1 MTKTLA
7 CIWLSPAERATLEG
21 LVSGR
26 NTPQKL
32 VWRARI
38 VLLSADGIGTM
49 TIVRL
54 VGKSKVTVWRW
65 QERYLAKGI
74 AGLRRDA
81 TRPGRKPPLSA
92 EVIERVVHKTL
103 HETPEAATHWSI
115 RKMARAV
122 GLSYTSVQRIWKAHG
137 LKPHLVKTFK
147 LSNDEHFVE
156 KVRDIVGLYLDPP
169 DKALVLSVDEKSQ
182 IQALDRTQPG
192 LPIKKGRAGT
202 MTHDYKRH
210 GTTTLFAALDVA
222 TGKVIGHCMKR
233 HRHQEWLKFLRR
245 IDAETP
251 KKLDLHLIAD
261 NYATHKHPK
270 VKAWLAK
277 HPRFHMH
284 FTPTSASWLSQ
295 VERFFG
301 LITSDQIRCGVF
313 KSVAELETAIQEYL
327 EHHNADPKPFVWT
340 ASATAILEKVARGRQ
355 ALESVHYVREQGL
368 RSREVFVPLS
378 HSPGHAQ
385 ADFGEAMAVIGG
397 ALRKI
402 HFLAFDLPHSDGC
415 FVAAYP
421 AETTEAFCDGHNAAF
436 AFFGGVPR
444 SILYDNTKLAV
455 ARILGD
461 GKRQRT
467 RVFTELQS
475 HYLFEDRFGR
485 PGKGNDKGKVEGLVG
500 FIRRNFLVPVPRAE
514 SFAALNDALAEQ
526 CRRRQAA
533 RLRGHKETIGERLER
548 DRQVLLP
555 LPPAPYDACDKRPGR
570 ASSLSLVRY
579 RSNDYSV
586 PVAYGHREVLI
597 RGYVDEVVISCG
609 AEVIARHRRSYDS
622 EDLIFDPLHYLP
634 LIEQKIGALDQAAPL
649 AGWDLPEAFITLRR
663 LLEARMGKAGKREY
677 VQVLRL
683 LETFRLEEVEGAVGD
698 ALRLGAI
705 GFDAVK
711 HLVLCRIERR
721 PPRLNLDVYPYLPR
735 ARVAMTSAKSYMSL
749 LSGLGA

>member
-1 MTKTLA
+1 MYRVELYARVRRACHVEGMSTREASRVFGVDRKTVRKM
-7 CIWLSPAERATLEG
+7 LSFSVPPGYRRSAPPRRPKLGPFTGIIDRILEDDRT
-21 LVSGR
+21 SHR
-26 NTPQKL
+26 KQRHTAK
-32 VWRARI
+32 RI
-38 VLLSADGIGTM
+38 FDRLRDEYGFTGGY
-49 TIVRL
+49 TIV
-54 VGKSKVTVWRW
+54 K
-65 QERYLAKGI
+65 
-74 AGLRRDA
+74 D
-81 TRPGRKPPLSA
+81 
-92 EVIERVVHKTL
+92 
-103 HETPEAATHWSI
+103 
-115 RKMARAV
+115 
-122 GLSYTSVQRIWKAHG
+122 
-137 LKPHLVKTFK
+137 
-147 LSNDEHFVE
+147 
-156 KVRDIVGLYLDPP
+156 
-169 DKALVLSVDEKSQ
+169 
-182 IQALDRTQPG
+182 
-192 LPIKKGRAGT
+192 
-202 MTHDYKRH
+202 
-210 GTTTLFAALDVA
+210 
-222 TGKVIGHCMKR
+222 
-233 HRHQEWLKFLRR
+233 
-245 IDAETP
+245 
-251 KKLDLHLIAD
+251 
-261 NYATHKHPK
+261 
-270 VKAWLAK
+270 
-277 HPRFHMH
+277 
-284 FTPTSASWLSQ
+284 
-295 VERFFG
+295 
-301 LITSDQIRCGVF
+301 
-313 KSVAELETAIQEYL
+313 
-327 EHHNADPKPFVWT
+327 
-340 ASATAILEKVARGRQ
+340 
-355 ALESVHYVREQGL
+355 YVREQGL

-402 HFLAFDLPHSDGC
+402 HFLAFDLPHSDGLLC
-415 FVAAYP
+415 
-421 AETTEAFCDGHNAAF
+421 CGLS
-436 AFFGGVPR
+436 GGDDR
-444 SILYDNTKLAV
+444 SILRWPQRGVCLLRRRPPIHPVRQHQAGG

-500 FIRRNFLVPVPRAE
+500 FIRRTSWSPSRVPRA
-514 SFAALNDALAEQ
+514 SRPSTMLSPNSAAGA
-526 CRRRQAA
+526 RRRGCGATRRPSA
-533 RLRGHKETIGERLER
+533 SVSSGIVKFSCHCR
-548 DRQVLLP
+548 LLP
-555 LPPAPYDACDKRPGR
+555 MMPAISAPGR